1 MMNEIAAQ
9 AKMDLMTYIRLT
21 DSIATAQSDS
31 EREDLRV
38 QLETLRT
45 EKCTISVLCSLSDIQ
60 SRFPLLFPLL
70 TLSVGLKVVFF

>member
-38 QLETLRT
+38 QLETLRI
-45 EKCTISVLCSLSDIQ
+45 EKVTISVLCSLSDIQ

-70 TLSVGLKVVFF
+70 ALSVGLKVVFF